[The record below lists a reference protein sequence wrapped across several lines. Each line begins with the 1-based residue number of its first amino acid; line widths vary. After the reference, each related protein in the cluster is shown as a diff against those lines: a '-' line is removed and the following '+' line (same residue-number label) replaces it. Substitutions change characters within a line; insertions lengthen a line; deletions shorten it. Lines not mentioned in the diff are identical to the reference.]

1 MSGSDA
7 RYLVRRKAYLKDMPR
22 RAEIP
27 KFLHP
32 AEIGKVKDLKAQRPS
47 LSWEAA
53 VRIVVMTSH
62 EPSAPRFRNRD
73 PQDI

>member
-1 MSGSDA
+1 MSRD
-7 RYLVRRKAYLKDMPR
+7 RRLVRRKSYLKDMPR

-32 AEIGKVKDLKAQRPS
+32 AEIMTVKRLKAERPE
-47 LSWEAA
+47 LSWTAA
-53 VRIVVMTSH
+53 VRIVVLSTH

-73 PQDI
+73 L